1 MSVAAAMAAQ
11 KKKSPS
17 PISSESGGVVFVIKS
32 FDPSKSK
39 TLRFPKSLEI
49 FARGRFA
56 SAVCRNVLLE
66 AFMESYQNSCAESVV
81 AFSNRRTECQAIT
94 CSRWVGVHSLL
105 PDGRICLFCFL
116 IAVGFKV
123 YLKMR

>member
-39 TLRFPKSLEI
+39 TFRFPKLLEI

-56 SAVCRNVLLE
+56 SSVCRNVLLE
-66 AFMESYQNSCAESVV
+66 TSTVSYQNSCAESAVT
-81 AFSNRRTECQAIT
+81 FSNRRTECQAIR
-94 CSRWVGVHSLL
+94 CLRRVGVHSLL

-123 YLKMR
+123 YLKIQ